1 MKIALICDI
10 HSNYLALRGVLEDV
24 KKQDVEKIFC
34 LGDLVGY
41 APHPDKIFPIL
52 KDKKNNITVIMGN
65 YDEATAF
72 EKDDCGC
79 GYTSLTS
86 TAMGKISYSW
96 TLQHTSKENKDWI
109 KNLPKEIRL
118 SVNNKKILMIHGSP
132 DNISGRFDLL
142 NDDQINNM
150 MEKANIDILFCA
162 HTHLPYHKI
171 VNNKHVVNPGSVGRP
186 RIGSPQASYAIIDL
200 SDDCDVRFRLVDYDY
215 KSFAKEIENS
225 AMPKN
230 NFAEIIRTGYW
241 IF

>member
-24 KKQDVEKIFC
+24 KNQDVKKIFC

-52 KDKKNNITVIMGN
+52 KDKKNNIAVIMGN

-79 GYTSLTS
+79 SYTDLTS
-86 TAMGKISYSW
+86 SAMGKISFEW
-96 TLQHTSKENKDWI
+96 TRKNTSKENKEWI
-109 KNLPKEIRL
+109 KTLPREIRL
-118 SVNNKKILMIHGSP
+118 DINKKILMVHGSP

-150 MEKANIDILFCA
+150 MEKANADILFCA
-162 HTHLPYHKI
+162 HTHIPYHKI
-171 VNNKHVVNPGSVGRP
+171 VNNTHVVNPGSVGRP
-186 RIGSPQASYAIIDL
+186 RIGSPQASYAIVDL

-215 KSFAKEIENS
+215 ESFAKEIENS
-225 AMPKN
+225 GMPKN
-230 NFAEIIRTGYW
+230 NFAEVIRIGYW
-241 IF
+241 KF